1 MAPRLPER
9 YQTQVRL
16 GRDGDIEEWLAI
28 DTSLDR
34 PVLIRV
40 LDPDQQDLRRDEFLA
55 GARAAAAVQH
65 VHLAKVYAVGDDL
78 GPAYSVLEW
87 YGGVSIADR
96 LEARETIPVEEFLP
110 NAAGLAAALAALHA
124 TGATHGAIDPS
135 AIGFSASH
143 PAKLTAFGRH
153 GTADQAADTAGLAR
167 SLRLAITGTETP
179 GLLPSQVAE
188 GLPPAVDTALEDAE
202 AGKATAESL
211 AASLRAIPYSPAP
224 EDRAAWSWRWLIPAG
239 LLLTAALL
247 ISAAGMA
254 MDADEDSP
262 FLFPAAPPAP
272 PPTQASPA
280 ATTTTVAVPTPQE
293 SLDFG
298 VAVHDPFGDEVERD
312 RDLPLLAD
320 DDLDTAW
327 RTESYSSPLTALKP
341 GVGLVFTVDGDAST
355 VELVASPDAGFRI
368 GWAPSVPTSFDRW
381 DFLVSGTTVDGTT
394 RLALPSRD
402 GGVWLLWFTDLP
414 EQSNGKRFARIAEIA
429 FLS

>member
-1 MAPRLPER
+1 MAPRLPAR

-16 GRDGDIEEWLAI
+16 GRDGDVEEWLSI

-34 PVLIRV
+34 PVLVRV
-40 LDPDQQDLRRDEFLA
+40 LDADASASRRAEFMD

-65 VHLAKVYAVGDDL
+65 VHLAGVYAVGEEHDV
-78 GPAYSVLEW
+78 AYSVLEW

-96 LEARETIPVEEFLP
+96 LHARETIPVEEFLP
-110 NAAGLAAALAALHA
+110 NAAGLASALASLHA
-124 TGATHGAIDPS
+124 TGAVHGDIDPS

-153 GTADQAADTAGLAR
+153 GTTDQVADTAGLAR

-179 GLLPSQVAE
+179 GLSPSQVAE

-202 AGKATAESL
+202 SGRSTAESL
-211 AASLRAIPYSPAP
+211 AASLRAIPFTPVP
-224 EDRAAWSWRWLIPAG
+224 EDRTGWSWRWMVPAA
-239 LLLTAALL
+239 LLLVAALL

-254 MDADEDSP
+254 MDVDPDSP
-262 FLFPAAPPAP
+262 FLFPATPPAP
-272 PPTQASPA
+272 PSTQPEAAAS
-280 ATTTTVAVPTPQE
+280 TTTVAPPTQLEAVPFE
-293 SLDFG
+293 
-298 VAVHDPFGDEVERD
+298 VEVHDPFGDGEERD

-320 DDLDTAW
+320 DDLETAW

-341 GVGLVFTVDGDAST
+341 GVGLVFAVDGSPT
-355 VELVASPDAGFRI
+355 VVEMAASPESGFRI
-368 GWAPSVPTSFDRW
+368 GWAAETPESFEDW
-381 DFLVSGTTVDGTT
+381 EFEVSATAGTGIT
-394 RLALPSRD
+394 RLDLPESE

-414 EQSNGKRFARIAEIA
+414 EQSNGKRYARIAELR

>member
-1 MAPRLPER
+1 MAPRLPDR

-16 GRDGDIEEWLAI
+16 GRDGDVEEWLAI

-34 PVLIRV
+34 PVLVRI
-40 LDPDQQDLRRDEFLA
+40 LDSNASPSRRTEFMD

-65 VHLAKVYAVGDDL
+65 VHLAGVYAVGEDH
-78 GPAYSVLEW
+78 GAAYSVLEW

-96 LEARETIPVEEFLP
+96 LHARETIPVEEFLP
-110 NAAGLAAALAALHA
+110 NAAGLASALAALHA
-124 TGATHGAIDPS
+124 TGAVHGDIDPS

-153 GTADQAADTAGLAR
+153 GTKDQVADTAGLAR

-202 AGKATAESL
+202 GGRSTAESL
-211 AASLRAIPYSPAP
+211 AASLRAIPFTPIP
-224 EDRAAWSWRWLIPAG
+224 EDRTAWSWRWLIPAS
-239 LLLTAALL
+239 LLLVAALL

-254 MDADEDSP
+254 MDVDPDSP
-262 FLFPAAPPAP
+262 FLFPATPPAP
-272 PPTQASPA
+272 PSTQPTAA
-280 ATTTTVAVPTPQE
+280 ATTTTVAPPIEQE
-293 SLDFG
+293 AFEFD
-298 VAVHDPFGDEVERD
+298 VEVHDPFGDGEERD

-320 DDLDTAW
+320 DDLETAW

-341 GVGLVFTVDGDAST
+341 GVGLVFTVDGSPAV
-355 VELVASPDAGFRI
+355 VEMAASPESGFRI
-368 GWAPSVPTSFDRW
+368 GWAGETPSSFEDW
-381 DFLVSGTTVDGTT
+381 EFEVSGTAGTGIT
-394 RLALPSRD
+394 RLELPERD

-414 EQSNGKRFARIAEIA
+414 EQSNGKRYARIAEIQ